1 MAIFEYKALTE
12 SGRSMGGTI
21 EAASRDQATEML
33 TDMNLTVGEINQVR
47 DKKPKTGI
55 GRTELLLFN
64 QQLASITKAGIP
76 IERGLRE
83 LADDI
88 SSRSM
93 RKMIT
98 AIADELEAGASIDEA
113 IEKRQRSFPPLY
125 SRILKAGIRTG
136 RLSEMLTSLN
146 RHLEMGAKTKRII
159 LEALSYPLVVL
170 SFALTIMISLFIFI
184 IPSFAEIL
192 KDMGDGAR
200 LPWLTLRMLD
210 VADNIIPIITTIGAI
225 VLSVIILL
233 SLLSTTTAGRRF
245 REGMLIKVPIL
256 GRLYHSSILARMSE
270 AMALLVSSGC
280 DIGECLRLSS
290 GASGSELL
298 KFESAVIA
306 GQVEKGVSLI
316 EAAHVGKSI
325 PRLFIYS
332 MQLGSQRNEL
342 QDNLHSLG
350 EMYSEQ
356 SRCLQ
361 NKLQTLL
368 MPFMIIFVGVM
379 IGTVIFSMFLP
390 IVSIITALM

>member
-1 MAIFEYKALTE
+1 MATFEYTSLTA

-21 EAASRDQATEML
+21 EAASRDQAADML
-33 TDMNLTVGEINQVR
+33 ADMNLVVSEITQIRQRV
-47 DKKPKTGI
+47 PKTGI

-76 IERGLRE
+76 LERGLRE
-83 LADDI
+83 LANDV

-93 RKMIT
+93 RKMINH
-98 AIADELEAGASIDEA
+98 IADELEAGASIDEA
-113 IEKRQRSFPPLY
+113 IEKRQKSFPPLY
-125 SRILKAGIRTG
+125 SRILKAGVRTG

-170 SFALTIMISLFIFI
+170 FFAVAILTIVFVMI
-184 IPSFAEIL
+184 IPSFAEVL
-192 KDMGDGAR
+192 NDMGDGAR
-200 LPWLTLRMLD
+200 LPWLTQRMLEISR
-210 VADNIIPIITTIGAI
+210 NIVPIITALGAF

-233 SLLSTTTAGRRF
+233 CLLSTNPAGRRF
-245 REGMLIKVPIL
+245 KEGVLMNIPIF
-256 GRLYHSSILARMSE
+256 GKLYHCSILARMSE

-290 GASGSELL
+290 GASGSEKL
-298 KFESAVIA
+298 KLESSILA
-306 GQVEKGVSLI
+306 GQVEHGANLM
-316 EAAHVGKSI
+316 EAGHIGKTL

-361 NKLQTLL
+361 AKLQMLL
-368 MPFMIIFVGVM
+368 LPFMIIVIGSI
-379 IGTVIFSMFLP
+379 IGTAILSMFLP
-390 IVSIITALM
+390 MVSITTALM

>member
-1 MAIFEYKALTE
+1 MATFEYTSLTE
-12 SGRSMGGTI
+12 SGRSMGGII
-21 EAASRDQATEML
+21 EAASREQAVEML
-33 TDMNLTVGEINQVR
+33 TDMNLVVAEITKVQG
-47 DKKPKTGI
+47 KKSKTGI

-83 LADDI
+83 LANDV

-98 AIADELEAGASIDEA
+98 AIANELEAGASIDEA

-125 SRILKAGIRTG
+125 SRILKAGVRTG

-146 RHLEMGAKTKRII
+146 RHLEMGAKTKRIV

-170 SFALTIMISLFIFI
+170 FFAFTIIVALFIFV
-184 IPSFAEIL
+184 IPTFGEVL
-192 KDMGDGAR
+192 TDMGDGAR
-200 LPWLTLRMLD
+200 LPWLTQQMLQL
-210 VADNIIPIITTIGAI
+210 ARNIIPIAATFGAF
-225 VLSVIILL
+225 VLSVILIL
-233 SLLSTTTAGRRF
+233 SLLSTNAAGRRF
-245 REGMLIKVPIL
+245 REAMLMKMPIL

-280 DIGECLRLSS
+280 DMGECLRLSS
-290 GASGSELL
+290 GASGSEML
-298 KFESAVIA
+298 KLESSILAS
-306 GQVEKGVSLI
+306 QVEKGAALM
-316 EAAHVGKSI
+316 EAGHIGKTL
-325 PRLFIYS
+325 PRLFLYS

-350 EMYSEQ
+350 EMYAEQ

-361 NKLQTLL
+361 AKLQTMLL
-368 MPFMIIFVGVM
+368 PFMIIFVGVM
-379 IGTVIFSMFLP
+379 IGTIILSMFLP
-390 IVSIITALM
+390 IISITTALM

>member
-1 MAIFEYKALTE
+1 MATFEYTSLTD
-12 SGRSMGGTI
+12 SGRSMNGTI
-21 EAASRDQATEML
+21 EAACREQAVEML
-33 TDMNLTVGEINQVR
+33 DEMGLVVGEITQVR
-47 DKKPKTGI
+47 EKKSKTGI

-83 LADDI
+83 LAADV
-88 SSRSM
+88 SSPSM

-98 AIADELEAGASIDEA
+98 AIAAELEAGASIDEA

-136 RLSEMLTSLN
+136 RLSEMLTNLN

-159 LEALSYPLVVL
+159 LEALAYPLVVL
-170 SFALTIMISLFIFI
+170 FFAITIMASLFIFV
-184 IPSFAEIL
+184 IPTFAEVL
-192 KDMGDGAR
+192 SDMGDGAR
-200 LPWLTLRMLD
+200 LPWLTQQTLE
-210 VADNIIPIITTIGAI
+210 VANNIIPILITFVAFVISII
-225 VLSVIILL
+225 VIFAM
-233 SLLSTTTAGRRF
+233 LSTNAAGRRF
-245 REGMLIKVPIL
+245 KEAMFMKIPVL

-280 DIGECLRLSS
+280 DMGECLRLSS
-290 GASGSELL
+290 GASGSEML
-298 KFESAVIA
+298 KLESTILAAQVDKGTALMEA
-306 GQVEKGVSLI
+306 GL
-316 EAAHVGKSI
+316 VGKI
-325 PRLFIYS
+325 LPKLFLYS

-350 EMYSEQ
+350 EMYAEQ

-361 NKLQTLL
+361 GKLQTMM

-379 IGTVIFSMFLP
+379 IGTIILSMFLP
-390 IVSIITALM
+390 IISIITALM